1 MYKIVTIP
9 EFDKLFVKITK
20 NNSLLKI
27 KIIACIEKLAQDPFY
42 PSLRSHKVDT
52 KKYNEVW
59 SSSINGDWRIVWAF
73 VCSLAL
79 IQDQIKFITTK
90 ANTWN
95 SYQGVIFLA
104 QNYL

>member
-20 NNSLLKI
+20 NNSLLKT

-59 SSSINGDWRIVWAF
+59 SSSITGDWRIVWAF
-73 VCSLAL
+73 DKDEELIIVCLQLGTHSGSN
-79 IQDQIKFITTK
+79 QIYNNK
-90 ANTWN
+90 
-95 SYQGVIFLA
+95 S
-104 QNYL
+104 